1 MEPVIIGVV
10 VGILAFGGCVL
21 LASYH
26 RLKSI
31 SMTPM
36 TMAKSPSSENLA
48 DMVQE
53 DPTQE
58 SV

>member
-1 MEPVIIGVV
+1 MEPVIVGVV

-48 DMVQE
+48 SMVQE
-53 DPTQE
+53 DPE
-58 SV
+58 PM